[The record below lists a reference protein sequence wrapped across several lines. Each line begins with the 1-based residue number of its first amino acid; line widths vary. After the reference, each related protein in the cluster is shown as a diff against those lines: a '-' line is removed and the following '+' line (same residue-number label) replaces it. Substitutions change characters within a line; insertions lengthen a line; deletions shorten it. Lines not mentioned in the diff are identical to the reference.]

1 VLSTLHTNSALA
13 TIARLLD
20 LGVDPFQIT
29 GSLTLVSAQ
38 RLARRICHFCKEE
51 YTPAK
56 SVLDKLRVQDK
67 DVVFYRG
74 RGCTSC
80 SNTGYSGRIGIYE
93 MLRISAALKQLI
105 HRKASEGELRK
116 AAGISGTRFLLEDAM
131 DKVRHGI
138 TTLEEVVRVIQ
149 LDEEDIR
156 RCPRCEAYIS
166 ADFSTC
172 PYCMHALRYACE
184 SCGQDLKLEWR
195 ICPYCNT
202 GTIERTLAPAE
213 EGEEEGEALV
223 KSSGKPSSGKPDKR
237 SDKQPKG
244 QGRFGRRSTDLA
256 FQAPAPKKPR
266 ILLVDDDESI
276 RTIVYK
282 GLEQLT
288 VPVQVLTA
296 CDGVEALQKVQSDLV
311 DMVILDV
318 MMPRMDGFTVCERL
332 RSDVRTAFI
341 PILMLTANGD
351 ENNRTKAYLVGTDD
365 YMTKPFAVPELNARV
380 TRLLRRTYGV

>member
-1 VLSTLHTNSALA
+1 
-13 TIARLLD
+13 
-20 LGVDPFQIT
+20 
-29 GSLTLVSAQ
+29 
-38 RLARRICHFCKEE
+38 
-51 YTPAK
+51 
-56 SVLDKLRVQDK
+56 
-67 DVVFYRG
+67 
-74 RGCTSC
+74 
-80 SNTGYSGRIGIYE
+80 
-93 MLRISAALKQLI
+93 
-105 HRKASEGELRK
+105 
-116 AAGISGTRFLLEDAM
+116 M
-131 DKVRHGI
+131 DKVRHGV

-156 RCPRCEAYIS
+156 RCPRCQAYIS

-202 GTIERTLAPAE
+202 STIERTLPSPEAG
-213 EGEEEGEALV
+213 GEDREALV
-223 KSSGKPSSGKPDKR
+223 KSTGKYERQTAKSE
-237 SDKQPKG
+237 KQAK
-244 QGRFGRRSTDLA
+244 GRFGRRSTDTLA
-256 FQAPAPKKPR
+256 FQAPAPKIPR

-276 RTIVYK
+276 RTIVHK

-288 VPVQVLTA
+288 IPVQVLTA
-296 CDGVEALQKVQSDLV
+296 GDGVEALQKVQSDLV

-351 ENNRTKAYLVGTDD
+351 ENNRTKAYMVGTDD

-380 TRLLRRTYGV
+380 ARLLRRTYGV